1 MKHPD
6 PRLAAYRDLL
16 LAAPVSVTSIRDRER
31 AWAVHVED
39 ALAALPVVERLA
51 PVRIADVGS
60 GGGSPGLPI
69 ALATGIR
76 VDLVEATGIKCE
88 FLRRCVAALDAP
100 CEVVNERSEQLAR
113 AGGRDA
119 YDLVLAR
126 ALAPPPVAAELCLP
140 LARGDGHVLLW
151 TAETAPGALADA
163 AAAVGGEHAGTI
175 PVGPNRRLELLRKAS
190 ATPERFPRRP
200 GMAAK
205 HPLARVR
212 SRP

>member
-16 LAAPVSVTSIRDRER
+16 LAAPVSVTSIHDPER

-39 ALAALPVVERLA
+39 ALAAVPVVDRLA
-51 PVRIADVGS
+51 PGRIADVGS
-60 GGGSPGLPI
+60 GGGSPGIPI
-69 ALATGIR
+69 ALATGIA
-76 VDLVEATGIKCE
+76 VHLVEATGVKCD

-100 CEVVNERSEQLAR
+100 CEVIHDRSEHLAR

-126 ALAPPPVAAELCLP
+126 ALAPPPVSAELCLP
-140 LARGDGHVLLW
+140 LARTGGHVLLW
-151 TAETAPGALADA
+151 TAETEPGALAEV
-163 AAAVGGEHAGTI
+163 AAAVGGEHAETVT
-175 PVGPNRRLELLRKAS
+175 VGQNRRLELLRKVS

-205 HPLARVR
+205 HPLLRVR

>member
-1 MKHPD
+1 VKHPD

-16 LAAPVSVTSIRDRER
+16 VAAPVSVTSIRDPER

-39 ALAALPVVERLA
+39 ALAAVPVVGRLA
-51 PVRIADVGS
+51 PGRIADVGS
-60 GGGSPGLPI
+60 GGGSPGIPI
-69 ALATGIR
+69 ALATGLP
-76 VDLVEATGIKCE
+76 VDLLEATGTKCA
-88 FLRRCVAALDAP
+88 FLRRCVEALGAP
-100 CEVVNERSEQLAR
+100 CEVIHDRSEHLAR

-140 LARGDGHVLLW
+140 LARAGGHVLLW
-151 TAETAPGALADA
+151 TAETAPGPLAAA
-163 AAAVGGEHAGTI
+163 AAAVAGELQETRVA
-175 PVGPNRRLELLRKAS
+175 GPNRRLALLRKVA
-190 ATPERFPRRP
+190 ATPDEFPRRP

-205 HPLARVR
+205 HPLLRVR

>member
-6 PRLAAYRDLL
+6 PRLAAYCDML
-16 LAAPVSVTSIRDRER
+16 LAAPVSVTSIRDPER
-31 AWAVHVED
+31 AWSVHIDD
-39 ALAALPVVERLA
+39 ALAGVPLVERLA
-51 PVRIADVGS
+51 PSSIADVGS
-60 GGGSPGLPI
+60 GGGSPGIPI
-69 ALATGIR
+69 ALVTGIG
-76 VDLVEATGIKCE
+76 VDLIEATGVKCD
-88 FLRRCVAALDAP
+88 FLRRCGEAVGAP
-100 CEVVNERSEQLAR
+100 CEVIHDRSEHLAR

-140 LARGDGHVLLW
+140 LARPGGHVLLW
-151 TAETAPGALADA
+151 TAETEPGALAEVA
-163 AAAVGGEHAGTI
+163 AALGGEHAETVE
-175 PVGPNRRLELLRKAS
+175 VGPNRRLELLRKAS

-205 HPLARVR
+205 HPLVRVR